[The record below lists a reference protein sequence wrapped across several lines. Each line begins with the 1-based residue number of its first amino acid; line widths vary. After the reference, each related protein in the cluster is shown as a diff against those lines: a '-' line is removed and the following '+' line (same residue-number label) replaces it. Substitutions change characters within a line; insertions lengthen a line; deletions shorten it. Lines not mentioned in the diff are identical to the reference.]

1 MNSSPY
7 YNKKTM
13 QTCNECNAK
22 FESVMKCKF
31 CSNCADEKA
40 MKRLSKIE
48 PPEDGW
54 PKGSDMDMI

>member
-1 MNSSPY
+1 
-7 YNKKTM
+7 M